1 MTRKPRNIP
10 CSHTTR
16 AGRPCRAW
24 AAEGT
29 DPPACSAHAG
39 RNVGAGARPGNQNAR
54 THGFYSRLLSEQER
68 AGHVIGAAGLS
79 LDDQIACVRLALRRA
94 REFVPGDP
102 GPLDRDT
109 FLRAL
114 GLIFHSACSIA
125 YILRHRQA
133 LAATDGDPF
142 QNIIDQALDEPGK
155 ERGTDL

>member
-1 MTRKPRNIP
+1 MARKPRNIP

-24 AAEGT
+24 AVHGT

-68 AGHVIGAAGLS
+68 AGLVLYSACLS

-94 REFVPGDP
+94 RKFVPGDP
-102 GPLDRDT
+102 GTLDRDT

-114 GLIFHSACSIA
+114 GLIFHSACSVA
-125 YILRHRQA
+125 YILRRQA
-133 LAATDGDPF
+133 LAANPGDPL
-142 QNIIDQALDEPGK
+142 QDIMDQALDELGK
-155 ERGTDL
+155 EWGIDL